1 MSKRKKPDDEHR
13 ELCNRV
19 LRVLA
24 ELPLDVLEK
33 IAFELSFINAEKAL
47 PDILK
52 TKLRSDSQC
61 VSRDQGPSSPRLRSA
76 SRLFSSHCHIS
87 DKYLKSNSLFT

>member
-1 MSKRKKPDDEHR
+1 MSKRKKPDGDKHR
-13 ELCNRV
+13 EWCNKV

-33 IAFELSFINAEKAL
+33 IAFELTYINAEKAL

-52 TKLRSDSQC
+52 TKLPQ
-61 VSRDQGPSSPRLRSA
+61 
-76 SRLFSSHCHIS
+76 
-87 DKYLKSNSLFT
+87 

>member
-24 ELPLDVLEK
+24 ELPLHLLEK
-33 IAFELSFINAEKAL
+33 AAFELSFINAEKAL
-47 PDILK
+47 PVILK
-52 TKLRSDSQC
+52 TKLPQ
-61 VSRDQGPSSPRLRSA
+61 
-76 SRLFSSHCHIS
+76 
-87 DKYLKSNSLFT
+87 

>member
-13 ELCNRV
+13 ELRNRV

-33 IAFELSFINAEKAL
+33 VAFEFSFINAEKAL

-52 TKLRSDSQC
+52 TKLPQ
-61 VSRDQGPSSPRLRSA
+61 
-76 SRLFSSHCHIS
+76 
-87 DKYLKSNSLFT
+87 

>member
-1 MSKRKKPDDEHR
+1 MSRRKKAGDDHR
-13 ELCNRV
+13 ELCDRV

-47 PDILK
+47 PVI
-52 TKLRSDSQC
+52 
-61 VSRDQGPSSPRLRSA
+61 
-76 SRLFSSHCHIS
+76 
-87 DKYLKSNSLFT
+87 

>member
-13 ELCNRV
+13 ELCNEV

-33 IAFELSFINAEKAL
+33 
-47 PDILK
+47 
-52 TKLRSDSQC
+52 
-61 VSRDQGPSSPRLRSA
+61 
-76 SRLFSSHCHIS
+76 
-87 DKYLKSNSLFT
+87 

>member
-1 MSKRKKPDDEHR
+1 MSKRKKPHDEHR

-33 IAFELSFINAEKAL
+33 IAFELSFNNAEKAL
-47 PDILK
+47 PDLLK
-52 TKLRSDSQC
+52 TKLPQ
-61 VSRDQGPSSPRLRSA
+61 
-76 SRLFSSHCHIS
+76 
-87 DKYLKSNSLFT
+87 

>member
-13 ELCNRV
+13 ELYNRI
-19 LRVLA
+19 LSILA
-24 ELPLDVLEK
+24 ELPLDVLKK

-52 TKLRSDSQC
+52 TKLPQ
-61 VSRDQGPSSPRLRSA
+61 
-76 SRLFSSHCHIS
+76 
-87 DKYLKSNSLFT
+87 

>member
-33 IAFELSFINAEKAL
+33 IAFELSFINENERKAL

-52 TKLRSDSQC
+52 TKLPQ
-61 VSRDQGPSSPRLRSA
+61 
-76 SRLFSSHCHIS
+76 
-87 DKYLKSNSLFT
+87 

>member
-1 MSKRKKPDDEHR
+1 MSKRKRPDDEYR
-13 ELCNRV
+13 ELCNKV

-33 IAFELSFINAEKAL
+33 VAFELSYINAEKAL

-52 TKLRSDSQC
+52 TKLPQ
-61 VSRDQGPSSPRLRSA
+61 
-76 SRLFSSHCHIS
+76 
-87 DKYLKSNSLFT
+87 

>member
-33 IAFELSFINAEKAL
+33 IAFELNFINAEKAL
-47 PDILK
+47 SDILK
-52 TKLRSDSQC
+52 TKLPQ
-61 VSRDQGPSSPRLRSA
+61 
-76 SRLFSSHCHIS
+76 
-87 DKYLKSNSLFT
+87 

>member
-19 LRVLA
+19 LA

-33 IAFELSFINAEKAL
+33 VAFELSYINAEKAL

-52 TKLRSDSQC
+52 SKLPQ
-61 VSRDQGPSSPRLRSA
+61 
-76 SRLFSSHCHIS
+76 
-87 DKYLKSNSLFT
+87 

>member
-13 ELCNRV
+13 EWCNSV

-24 ELPLDVLEK
+24 ELLLDVLEK
-33 IAFELSFINAEKAL
+33 VAFELSYINAEKAL

-52 TKLRSDSQC
+52 TKLPQ
-61 VSRDQGPSSPRLRSA
+61 
-76 SRLFSSHCHIS
+76 
-87 DKYLKSNSLFT
+87 